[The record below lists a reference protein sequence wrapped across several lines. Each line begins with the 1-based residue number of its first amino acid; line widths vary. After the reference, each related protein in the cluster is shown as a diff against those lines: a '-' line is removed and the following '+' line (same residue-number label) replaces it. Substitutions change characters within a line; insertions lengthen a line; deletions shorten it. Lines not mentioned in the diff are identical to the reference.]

1 MSDPIHIHVDNV
13 HGNDA
18 ESHSDELHPIRSTDT
33 KRLTYLF
40 ARLAKLL
47 RRCAIL
53 ALPVCLLTACPGP
66 VRDPTPG
73 NVPACGPTLA
83 RQQVLLSFAG
93 SEPFPQI
100 RDVTWTIST
109 HCQAQSGQTPFVD
122 NRYITVIQEPRRGFS
137 TGTTT
142 FDELG
147 LGRLMDHTEQT
158 NLVSFT
164 LANAAQA
171 NWCITIDVRF
181 AGTNPPSDIH
191 FGPVTA
197 RQVAGTSTL
206 LLNFIATVD
215 SSGRVSIAPGFD
227 AMNTCVSR

>member
-1 MSDPIHIHVDNV
+1 V
-13 HGNDA
+13 A
-18 ESHSDELHPIRSTDT
+18 
-33 KRLTYLF
+33 
-40 ARLAKLL
+40 
-47 RRCAIL
+47 
-53 ALPVCLLTACPGP
+53 
-66 VRDPTPG
+66 
-73 NVPACGPTLA
+73 
-83 RQQVLLSFAG
+83 LSFAG
-93 SEPFPQI
+93 IEPFPQI

-109 HCQAQSGQTPFVD
+109 HCQAQSGQTSFVN

-147 LGRLMDHTEQT
+147 LGRVIDHIEQT
-158 NLVSFT
+158 SLVNFT
-164 LANAAQA
+164 LASAAQA

-181 AGTNPPSDIH
+181 AGANPPSDIH

-197 RQVAGTSTL
+197 RQGSSSTA

-215 SSGRVSIAPGFD
+215 STRRVSIDPGFD